1 MPVGNLPAIG
11 TLYFQASIESVALL
25 DAGYNDDSH
34 WNALSMGLLPIG
46 LTSSLAA
53 RPRNFMKAVECQE
66 SRIDT
71 AKSFVFR
78 SAVSVAICLSRL
90 GTSPNS
96 VIFLPEKENTC

>member
-1 MPVGNLPAIG
+1 MPVGNFPAIG
-11 TLYFQASIESVALL
+11 TLYFQASIESAALL

-66 SRIDT
+66 WRIDN

-78 SAVSVAICLSRL
+78 SAVICSHTSFRGSVL
-90 GTSPNS
+90 GLTR
-96 VIFLPEKENTC
+96 